1 MANEQ
6 KSGKFTGLM
15 KRLLSEVTVE
25 PLVFL
30 NFLAL
35 SYFAIPM
42 QTGIYKVLCTKI
54 FPGRDCTNLANDP
67 AAEDLLQK
75 AASLWS
81 QLMAACYLAPAL
93 ISDTLMGALGDIYGR
108 KINILIGITGM
119 VVAWYSTMVVFAY
132 PQLPLFILL
141 CFNLVAGFTGF
152 LSIVLISSFAY
163 LADIVPEKE
172 DLTTRMVILQMV
184 ASVASVI
191 GSISAAACLRVIS
204 NVKVICVGVLLMT
217 IAFFY
222 SLFRLDQVPPDTM
235 RHLMLLRKQ
244 RLERN
249 DNVHDS
255 NNVELVKNRQVE
267 PASDRKALSLTED
280 REKDACTSKC
290 SAIFGLL
297 KKVLHETYLT
307 YTKPRPD
314 HNRLFIW
321 ICFCVY
327 FLHVVVDMGL
337 QHSVFSLFLMRR
349 PLNWTAENI
358 SLHRGAGAFI
368 NTAGSMI
375 GVLML
380 KKLFKFKDTSLV
392 LTALIS
398 SIADRIFTGLSTKGW
413 MIYAATSCGCLSTL
427 LLPTMKSFTAQLVG
441 HDEVGKV
448 FTGFGLGSNVAHL
461 LSAILLNSMYS
472 ATVSIYP
479 GFVFFF
485 GASLSFVGLLL
496 FVFVHFEQKRY
507 IQSNG
512 KTDERL

>member
-1 MANEQ
+1 MVSQQ

-15 KRLLSEVTVE
+15 KRLLGEVTVE

-35 SYFAIPM
+35 AYFAVPM
-42 QTGIYKVLCTKI
+42 QTGIYKVLCIKI
-54 FPGRDCTNLANDP
+54 FPGRDCTSLSNDP
-67 AAEDLLQK
+67 AAEDVLQK

-81 QLMAACYLAPAL
+81 QLMAACYLGPAL

-119 VVAWYSTMVVFAY
+119 IVAWYSTMVVFAY

-141 CFNLVAGFTGF
+141 CFNLIAGFTGF

-163 LADIVPEKE
+163 LADVVPEKE

-184 ASVASVI
+184 ISAAAVI
-191 GSISAAACLRVIS
+191 GSISAAACIRIMS
-204 NVKVICVGVLLMT
+204 NVKVICIGVLLMT

-222 SLFRLDQVPPDTM
+222 SLIRLDQVPPDVM
-235 RHLMLLRKQ
+235 RRLILLRKQ

-249 DNVHDS
+249 DSVHEH
-255 NNVELVKNRQVE
+255 NNVEMVKNNQVQ
-267 PASDRKALSLTED
+267 PASECKTLSLTE
-280 REKDACTSKC
+280 EKEKVSCSSKF
-290 SAIFGLL
+290 SRIVGLV

-321 ICFCVY
+321 ICFSVY

-337 QHSVFSLFLMRR
+337 QHSVFNLFLMRR
-349 PLNWTAENI
+349 PLSWTAENI
-358 SLHRGAGAFI
+358 SLYRGAAAFI
-368 NTAGSMI
+368 NTAGSFI
-375 GVLML
+375 GVLIL
-380 KKLFKFKDTSLV
+380 KKLFKFRDTALV

-461 LSAILLNSMYS
+461 LSAILLNSLYS

-485 GASLSFVGLLL
+485 GACLSFIGSL
-496 FVFVHFEQKRY
+496 FFAFVHFEQKKY
-507 IQSNG
+507 LQSNE